1 MPHMHVAL
9 DGRRV
14 FAGTGGRGHEPAL
27 PGVVLVHGA
36 GMDHSVFALQARALA
51 HHGRNV
57 LALDLPGHGRS
68 EGPALDSVAAMAEWV
83 LRATSACGMERFRV
97 AGHSMGALV
106 ALECAARGAARV
118 EALALLGFVP
128 EMRVHPDLLAAARAG
143 SHSTVELMTSWS
155 LSAQAQLG
163 ANPAPGLWLSGGALR
178 LLERADPASLAADLA
193 ACDAYRDAGAAAAQI
208 GCPTLFLLGGEDR
221 MTPASRARAFA
232 GRFADVRI
240 TVLPQVG
247 HMMMGED
254 PVATL
259 AAMRTIL

>member
-1 MPHMHVAL
+1 MDIAL
-9 DGRRV
+9 DGTRV
-14 FAGTGGRGHEPAL
+14 FAATGGRDHEPGL
-27 PGVVLVHGA
+27 PAVVLIHGA

-68 EGPALDSVAAMAEWV
+68 AGPALDSIAAIAEWV
-83 LRATSACGMERFRV
+83 LRAAACCGMARLRV

-106 ALECAARGAARV
+106 ALEVAARGGARI

-155 LSAQAQLG
+155 LSARSQLG
-163 ANPAPGLWLSGGALR
+163 ANPAPGLWLSGGTLR
-178 LLERADPASLAADLA
+178 LLERADPASLGADLA
-193 ACDAYRDAGAAAAQI
+193 ACDAYRGAAAAAAQVR
-208 GCPTLFLLGGEDR
+208 CPTLLLLGGDDR
-221 MTPASRARAFA
+221 MTPAARARAFA
-232 GRFADVRI
+232 DRFADARI
-240 TVLPQVG
+240 TVLPEVG
-247 HMMMGED
+247 HMMTAED

>member
-1 MPHMHVAL
+1 MHFAL

-14 FAGTGGRGHEPAL
+14 FAGTGGRDHEPGM
-27 PGVVLVHGA
+27 PGIALVHGA

-51 HHGRNV
+51 HHGRNL
-57 LALDLPGHGRS
+57 LAVDLPGHGRS
-68 EGPALDSVAAMAEWV
+68 EGPALDSVAAIAEWV
-83 LRATSACGMERFRV
+83 LRAAAACGMERLRV

-106 ALECAARGAARV
+106 ALECAARGGARI

-143 SHSTVELMTSWS
+143 SHTTLELMTSWS
-155 LSAQAQLG
+155 LSARAQLG
-163 ANPAPGLWLSGGALR
+163 ANPAPGMWLSGGALR
-178 LLERADPASLAADLA
+178 LLERAEPESLAADLA

-208 GCPTLFLLGGEDR
+208 RCPTLLLLGGEDR
-221 MTPASRARAFA
+221 MTPAARAQAFA
-232 GRFADVRI
+232 GRFADARI
-240 TVLPQVG
+240 ALLPEAG
-247 HMMMGED
+247 HMMMAED

>member
-1 MPHMHVAL
+1 MHFAL

-14 FAGTGGRGHEPAL
+14 FAGTGGREHEPGL
-27 PGVVLVHGA
+27 PAVVLVHGA

-57 LALDLPGHGRS
+57 LAFDLPGHGGS
-68 EGPALDSVAAMAEWV
+68 EGPALDSIAAMAEWV
-83 LRATSACGMERFRV
+83 LRAAAACGAERMRL
-97 AGHSMGALV
+97 AGHSMGALI
-106 ALECAARGAARV
+106 ALEAAARGGARI

-155 LSAQAQLG
+155 LSARSQLG
-163 ANPAPGLWLSGGALR
+163 ANPAPGLWLGGGALR
-178 LLERADPASLAADLA
+178 LLERADAKSLAADLA
-193 ACDAYRDAGAAAAQI
+193 ACDAYRDAAAAAAQI
-208 GCPTLFLLGGEDR
+208 RCPTLLLLGGDDR

-232 GRFADVRI
+232 ERFADVRI
-240 TVLPQVG
+240 IVLPQIG
-247 HMMMGED
+247 HLMTAED
-254 PVATL
+254 PAAAL